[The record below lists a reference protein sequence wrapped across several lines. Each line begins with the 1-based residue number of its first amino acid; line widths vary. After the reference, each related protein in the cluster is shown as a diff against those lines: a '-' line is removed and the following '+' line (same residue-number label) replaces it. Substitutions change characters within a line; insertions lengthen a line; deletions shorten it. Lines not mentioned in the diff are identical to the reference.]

1 MNFCIDDAP
10 VLSSQAR
17 ERAVRNAPKTV
28 RARLSVLFVTPFLPS
43 PPRFGA
49 QRRLHELISG
59 VATANDTSVLSLVD
73 PSEGQETGIRA
84 TEEYCRRVV
93 TVSNSTQHAGRGR
106 KRLLQLASLGSP
118 HSYEWQNHREG
129 RLGAALEQMLARPY
143 DVVHFELAPMAGY
156 ATACRQGPGTRP
168 ILCLDEHNIEYD
180 IVRRTAVAEAS
191 ALRRAYSA
199 IEWRKVRREERHA
212 WSHLDGC
219 TVTSVRD
226 QDMLLSDEPTAH
238 TAVVPN
244 GVDLEFFQPSHP
256 VRVRA
261 PDEPQALLFFG
272 AFDYYPNTDAMLF
285 FLHDVLPHLV
295 ARYPHLRL
303 RIVGRKPPESILAQR
318 SATVEVT
325 GVVDDVRPWIERADV
340 VIVPLRIG
348 GGTRLKILEAM
359 AMGKAVV
366 STTLGAEGLDVVPE
380 RDLLIADDA
389 EGLVG
394 QVGRLLDDPELG
406 RRIGASA
413 RQLVAS
419 SYSWKASVDTL
430 STFYRELL
438 EARAATG

>member
-1 MNFCIDDAP
+1 MNFCIDNGPLTNSEARGQ
-10 VLSSQAR
+10 VLRNVPKTAR
-17 ERAVRNAPKTV
+17 E
-28 RARLSVLFVTPFLPS
+28 RLSVLFVTPFLPS

-59 VATANDTSVLSLVD
+59 VAASNDTSVLSLVD
-73 PSEGQETGIRA
+73 PTEDQEAAIHA

-93 TVSNSTQHAGRGR
+93 TVSNPAYHAGQGR

-118 HSYEWQNHREG
+118 HSYEWRGHNEG
-129 RLGAALEQMLARPY
+129 PFGAALEQMLAHRY

-156 ATACRQGPGTRP
+156 AAACSLGRGKRP

-180 IVRRTAVAEAS
+180 IVRRTAGVEAG

-226 QDMLLSDEPTAH
+226 QDMLLADEPTAH

-244 GVDLEFFQPSHP
+244 GVDLEAFQSSHP
-256 VRVRA
+256 VPLRA
-261 PDEPQALLFFG
+261 PQEPQTLLFFG
-272 AFDYYPNTDAMLF
+272 AIDYYPNTDAMLF
-285 FLHDVLPHLV
+285 FLHDAFPRLA

-303 RIVGRKPPESILAQR
+303 CIVGRKPPESILSQR

-325 GVVDDVRPWIERADV
+325 GVVDDVRPWIERADI

-389 EGLVG
+389 VGLVA
-394 QVGRLLDDPELG
+394 QVGRLLDDQELG

-413 RQLVAS
+413 RHLVAS
-419 SYSWKASVDTL
+419 RYSWKAAVDSL
-430 STFYRELL
+430 STFYGELL
-438 EARAATG
+438 EARAAAG